1 MGKWFTRKRAIWLS
15 LGVGLA
21 GLLLVAFVA
30 PPVHDIHSPNGVAMN
45 VRVVDSSPQVMYVP
59 ITPTQSLDDVRC
71 QLWHAD
77 SHNLHKADLCPSGAS
92 LATSY
97 LSQLTRS
104 PATLYVGW
112 LPCGSVSAY
121 GESGVSHGFNVEY
134 IASNRTVIIHCYLA
148 RAWLSAPGPRGVY
161 AVAPLQLLLVPTSG
175 ILPGNLSIVEDDR
188 VEHLLGDQ
196 SSESPLGRA
205 LIY

>member
-15 LGVGLA
+15 LGVVLA
-21 GLLLVAFVA
+21 VLLLVGFVA
-30 PPVHDIHSPNGVAMN
+30 PPASAVHSANGVA
-45 VRVVDSSPQVMYVP
+45 VKVQVVDSSPQVMYAP
-59 ITPTQSLDDVRC
+59 INPTQSLDDVRC

-77 SHNLHKADLCPSGAS
+77 SHNLHKADPCPNGAI

-97 LSQLTRS
+97 LPQLTQS

-134 IASNRTVIIHCYLA
+134 IAANHTVIIHCYLA
-148 RAWLSAPGPRGVY
+148 RAWLSYPGPRGVY
-161 AVAPLQLLLVPTSG
+161 AVAPLQLLLVPTSA

-205 LIY
+205 LIS